1 MKTLLALGG
10 GLALLMSGLGAP
22 TAYAVIDLG
31 LDVQSQ
37 MGPDSLPAGLSGTY
51 RIGVGNVGDEASS
64 AELLILFAGKLEQTG
79 QIRTEGGFECQ
90 VVPPSAGIN
99 SAVRCT
105 TQRMDSYTF
114 PTITVQARGTAPGTG
129 QLVVTIDPSHSVP
142 ETFFDNNFRQ
152 KDVAIT

>member
-22 TAYAVIDLG
+22 TASAVPDLG
-31 LDVQSQ
+31 IDVQSQ

-51 RIGVGNVGDEASS
+51 RIGVANVGDEASS
-64 AELLILFAGKLEQTG
+64 AEVVILFAGKLEQTG